1 MMTPSIFAIKY
12 LRMVKKYS
20 ANVRK
25 AKKKKFNLWPTQ
37 ETSDN
42 MIYESILSMD
52 N

>member
-1 MMTPSIFAIKY
+1 MTPSIFAIKY

-20 ANVRK
+20 ANVGK
-25 AKKKKFNLWPTQ
+25 AKKINFWPTQ